1 MRKSYLIIAAVAT
14 VLASC
19 ANDKVLNDI
28 QTNDQQTAIGFT
40 SFSEKGTRGDATVNT
55 NLEYYHNTFSVYG
68 TKQSENDATDIQ
80 YVFGG
85 AATAAGVQNGV
96 TCAYQTTADPVL
108 GDWKYT
114 DPRFW
119 DKQATYDFI
128 AYAPVSTA
136 NPIRYYYNAADAQ
149 VADAGNEFKT
159 TATYTL
165 AGTNLQAIATE
176 AEKVKG
182 FTVEANGDL
191 DLMISSSNAQVGKT
205 HDDYV
210 NLLFRHILSK
220 LNITFAK
227 AEVLQNADVIVTEV
241 KITGLDDS
249 GDYVES
255 TYDATA
261 DPKVSG
267 WTSKSVDTDYA
278 LLYSDATGQELND
291 GTYED
296 DDNDP
301 ATADVFVK
309 GDPYFFIESLVM
321 PQVIAAAD
329 QVTLVAK
336 YTIVSGS
343 YSEDYTYK
351 LDLYEIADL
360 RKFYDAYNYYLNFT
374 IEPDVIKFDATVT
387 PWADQTAIAKTIR

>member
-1 MRKSYLIIAAVAT
+1 MRKSYLILAAAAT
-14 VLASC
+14 ILASC
-19 ANDKVLNDI
+19 SNEKVLNDI
-28 QTNDQQTAIGFT
+28 QTNDKQTAIGFT
-40 SFSEKGTRGDATVNT
+40 SFSEKGTRGDVSDPL
-55 NLEYYHNTFSVYG
+55 NLEFYHSTFAVYG
-68 TKQSENDATDIQ
+68 TKQSDNDATDIQ

-85 AATAAGVQNGV
+85 EATAAGTQDGV
-96 TCAYQTTADPVL
+96 TCTYQTTADAVL

-136 NPIRYYYNAADAQ
+136 NPIRYYYSAADAQ
-149 VADAGNEFKT
+149 VADAGNEFQT

-165 AGTNLQAIATE
+165 VGTNLQATATE
-176 AEKVKG
+176 AEIVKG
-182 FTVEANGDL
+182 FTAEAAGDL
-191 DLMISSSNAQVGKT
+191 DLMISDSNPQVGKT
-205 HDDYV
+205 HDEYV

-227 AEVLQNADVIVTEV
+227 AEVLQNADVIIKEV

-255 TYDATA
+255 DYDATA
-261 DPKVSG
+261 TPKVSG
-267 WTSKSVDTDYA
+267 WTSSTVDTDYA
-278 LLYSDATGQELND
+278 LLYSVAAGQELND

-296 DDNDP
+296 TDNDTSTP
-301 ATADVFVK
+301 DVFVK

-321 PQVIAAAD
+321 PQEIAD
-329 QVTLVAK
+329 NQVTLVAK

-351 LDLYEIADL
+351 LDLYDIEAL
-360 RKFYDAYNYYLNFT
+360 RKFYDACNYYLNFT
-374 IEPDVIKFDATVT
+374 IEPDVIKFDASVT
-387 PWADQTAIAKTIR
+387 KWDDQAGIAKTIE